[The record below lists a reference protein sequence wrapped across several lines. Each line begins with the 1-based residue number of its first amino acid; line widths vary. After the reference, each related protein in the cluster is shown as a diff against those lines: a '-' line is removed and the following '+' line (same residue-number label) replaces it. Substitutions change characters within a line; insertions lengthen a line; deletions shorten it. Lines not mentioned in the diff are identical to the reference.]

1 MLGQDTMKSFE
12 RWLFHAAARE
22 GDDAE
27 RCSYSAVLYGGQKDQ
42 H

>member
-1 MLGQDTMKSFE
+1 MLGQDMESFE
-12 RWLFHAAARE
+12 RRLCHAAARE

-27 RCSYSAVLYGGQKDQ
+27 TCSYSAVLYGGQKRQ